1 MYGGLYERY
10 VILSL
15 LISYVLIMTCITYYY
30 ICLPAGTALER
41 VDLHR
46 RAGNDATEGTGAD
59 GNAEARAGDPGE
71 SEGRSEAEGG
81 GGGDGDRGTTQGGS
95 AGR

>member
-1 MYGGLYERY
+1 M
-10 VILSL
+10 
-15 LISYVLIMTCITYYY
+15 
-30 ICLPAGTALER
+30 GTALER
-41 VDLHR
+41 VDLRGDLAAHR

-71 SEGRSEAEGG
+71 SEVRSEAEGG
-81 GGGDGDRGTTQGGS
+81 GGGDGDRGATQGGS

>member
-1 MYGGLYERY
+1 MR
-10 VILSL
+10 
-15 LISYVLIMTCITYYY
+15 LIRGVYTYHSQGAETAT
-30 ICLPAGTALER
+30 AGTASER
-41 VDLHR
+41 VDLRGDLAAHR